1 MHLPQPQGITLGS
14 PVLGKIIT
22 TLSLHDFDV
31 EGGEKEHVIN
41 DLKSMIL
48 QIQESVHAF
57 INSPAYQDL
66 ADRILSGQ
74 FKTRYK
80 NSCGR
85 GVVPKTVFPCNSSAM
100 NDMLRGSTMSHIE
113 SYAMSCGLFSVLR
126 VNPNETNPK
135 KIRELFKEQYPHSKV
150 PHYYEITSHIHRFHN
165 KKQSYA
171 ALPGSQAKIHLSDSD
186 GHYLKLT
193 HTNQEITLS
202 FRRLYTA
209 GMWVKLKFT
218 IPKNE
223 RFLGDKVSK
232 PSVQLVGDKLVFS
245 FAIASTVPDIKP
257 TRVMGVDLGKV
268 EPFIATVIDE
278 SMRWHSAPF
287 FASGKIKD
295 LSRKYADLMDR
306 AAVLKAKEERC
317 LASGHGHKAD
327 TLAAHRQGIGSKA
340 RRIKN
345 EVMHLIGHE
354 VAEIAYQM
362 NARVVMENLSW
373 LSSAGGM
380 WNFREI
386 QEAITNSCARK
397 GVPVKC
403 VSAKDTSNTCT
414 RCGAGVRHIRRD
426 NVCVSCG
433 FRINR
438 DVAASRE
445 IALRGT
451 TKKLRGPLRQRR
463 HGVPVSH

>member
-1 MHLPQPQGITLGS
+1 M
-14 PVLGKIIT
+14 GKIIT
-22 TLSLHDFDV
+22 TLSLYDFDV

-41 DLKSMIL
+41 DLKSIIL
-48 QIQESVHAF
+48 QIQESASAF

-66 ADRILSGQ
+66 ADRILSGK

-85 GVVPKTVFPCNSSAM
+85 GIVPKTVFPCNSSAM
-100 NDMLRGSTMSHIE
+100 NDMIQCSVMSHIDA
-113 SYAMSCGLFSVLR
+113 YAMSCGLFSVLR

-135 KIRELFKEQYPHSKV
+135 KIRELFKEMYPYSRV
-150 PHYYEITSHIHRFHN
+150 PHYYKITHHIHRFHN

-171 ALPGSQAKIHLSDSD
+171 TLSGTPAKIHLSDCS
-186 GHYLKLT
+186 GRYIKFT
-193 HTNQEITLS
+193 HTSKEITLS
-202 FRRLYTA
+202 FRRLHTA
-209 GMWVKLKFT
+209 GRWVSLKFT
-218 IPKNE
+218 IPDNE
-223 RFLGDKVSK
+223 RFLGDKISK
-232 PSVQLVGDKLVFS
+232 PSVQFVDDKLVFN
-245 FAIASTVPDIKP
+245 FAVTSTVPDIKP

-268 EPFIATVIDE
+268 EPFVATVIDE
-278 SMRWHSAPF
+278 SIRWHSAPF
-287 FASGKIKD
+287 FASEKIKD
-295 LSRKYADLMDR
+295 LSQKYADLMDR
-306 AAVLKAKEERC
+306 AAVLKMKEKRC

-327 TLAAHRQGIGSKA
+327 TLAVHRQGIKSKA

-345 EVMHLIGHE
+345 EAMHLIGHE
-354 VAEIAYQM
+354 VAEIAHQM

-373 LSSAGGM
+373 LGHKGGM
-380 WNFREI
+380 WNFSEI
-386 QEAITNSCARK
+386 QEAVTNSCARK
-397 GVPVKC
+397 GVPVKY

-414 RCGAGVRHIRRD
+414 RCGAEVRHIRRD